1 MKGSVYFQFQ
11 LWVCGDLIVSSLFR
25 YDQYRH
31 VQPPRQL
38 PRDWDDIRVRHKY
51 YTDRGYFGHDMTLEE
66 LSRWE
71 AWWHR
76 YQLWRR
82 GYEHAW
88 VKTHGPHVP
97 VEYPDWTNYRST
109 NNRGEVVQPSS
120 MSSSIR
126 SRLGWR
132 R

>member
-1 MKGSVYFQFQ
+1 
-11 LWVCGDLIVSSLFR
+11 
-25 YDQYRH
+25 
-31 VQPPRQL
+31 
-38 PRDWDDIRVRHKY
+38 
-51 YTDRGYFGHDMTLEE
+51 MTLEE

-76 YQLWRR
+76 YQQWRR

-97 VEYPDWTNYRST
+97 VEYPDWTHYRST
-109 NNRGEVVQPSS
+109 NNRGEAAQLGPIN
-120 MSSSIR
+120 SSIR